1 MADTYT
7 WTINQ
12 LERLAQTGEIQTV
25 HYSVAACSEDQVYA
39 SSAYGSLGLDP
50 ADPDNMIPFA
60 SVTEAEVV
68 SWVQAKFGE
77 EKVAEIQA
85 ALSQQIEDQ
94 RAPKVAQGLPW
105 SAAPAAA

>member
-25 HYSVAACSEDQVYA
+25 HYSVAARSEDEVYA

-60 SVTEAEVV
+60 DVTEGEVV
-68 SWVQAKFGE
+68 SWVQSKFGD
-77 EKVAEIQA
+77 EKVEEIHH
-85 ALSQQIEDQ
+85 ALSQQIDEQ
-94 RAPKVAQGLPW
+94 RSPSKAAGVPW
-105 SAAPAAA
+105 